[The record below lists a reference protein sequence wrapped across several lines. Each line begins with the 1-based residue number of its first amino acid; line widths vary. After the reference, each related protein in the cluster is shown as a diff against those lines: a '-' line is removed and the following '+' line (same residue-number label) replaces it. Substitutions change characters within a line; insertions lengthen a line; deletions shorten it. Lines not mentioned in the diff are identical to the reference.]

1 MPKKSAI
8 FETFNVILKVSAI
21 KNMSPKIL

>member
-8 FETFNVILKVSAI
+8 FETFNVILKVSRY
-21 KNMSPKIL
+21 